1 MGDYEKGNW
10 VVTSYLITYTG
21 MDNFLFSCEWEA
33 LLTSTSLLGHFRSN
47 E

>member
-1 MGDYEKGNW
+1 MGNYEKGNW

-21 MDNFLFSCEWEA
+21 MLLFSYNLGSPANIFQPW
-33 LLTSTSLLGHFRSN
+33 LSLL